1 MRREV
6 TPVKPGTAM
15 EEQLQLKGI
24 GRPYF
29 LLSDSGSDPIVSD
42 VLGVKR
48 EQIEG
53 VRSPGEHLV
62 ERRDV
67 GENQLRA
74 LAQQFLQR
82 QGMALETTNVTTM
95 ETSR

>member
-1 MRREV
+1 M
-6 TPVKPGTAM
+6 
-15 EEQLQLKGI
+15 
-24 GRPYF
+24 
-29 LLSDSGSDPIVSD
+29 
-42 VLGVKR
+42 KR

-62 ERRDV
+62 ERLDV

-74 LAQQFLQR
+74 LAQQFLQQ
-82 QGMALETTNVTTM
+82 QGAALETTNVTTM

>member
-1 MRREV
+1 MTE
-6 TPVKPGTAM
+6 PVMA
-15 EEQLQLKGI
+15 
-24 GRPYF
+24 YF
-29 LLSDSGSDPIVSD
+29 LISNEGSDPIVAD

-53 VRSPGEHLV
+53 VRNPGEHLV

-74 LAQQFLQR
+74 LAKAFLEAK
-82 QGMALETTNVTTM
+82 GAPVPTNVTALTR
-95 ETSR
+95 ETEPA

>member
-1 MRREV
+1 M
-6 TPVKPGTAM
+6 
-15 EEQLQLKGI
+15 
-24 GRPYF
+24 
-29 LLSDSGSDPIVSD
+29 
-42 VLGVKR
+42 KR

-62 ERRDV
+62 ERLDV

-74 LAQQFLQR
+74 LAQQFLQQ
-82 QGMALETTNVTTM
+82 QGVPPETTSVTTM